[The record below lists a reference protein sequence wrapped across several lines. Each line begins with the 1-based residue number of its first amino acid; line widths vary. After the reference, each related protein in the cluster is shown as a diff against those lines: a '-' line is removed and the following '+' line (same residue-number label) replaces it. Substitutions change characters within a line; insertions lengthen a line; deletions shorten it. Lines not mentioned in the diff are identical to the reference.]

1 MKKIWGIEYDEIYS
15 GNLMW
20 SFQIRNPFME
30 NGKYK
35 IGLNEKFLREARK
48 KGVDKFLIKIGEK
61 EMTMSVPSEK
71 FVKEKDK
78 RKEHEDKPS
87 LFAGKP
93 PMRIYHFI
101 I

>member
-48 KGVDKFLIKIGEK
+48 KGVD
-61 EMTMSVPSEK
+61 
-71 FVKEKDK
+71 
-78 RKEHEDKPS
+78 
-87 LFAGKP
+87 
-93 PMRIYHFI
+93 
-101 I
+101 

>member
-1 MKKIWGIEYDEIYS
+1 
-15 GNLMW
+15 
-20 SFQIRNPFME
+20 
-30 NGKYK
+30 
-35 IGLNEKFLREARK
+35 
-48 KGVDKFLIKIGEK
+48 
-61 EMTMSVPSEK
+61 MTMSVPSEK